1 MSYLLS
7 CEETDRGFVLRQG
20 LLHRVAAGQEESEV
34 GCWVVGMKSSRY
46 ACPEA
51 LGFLAKV
58 ADSAW
63 TLYNPKIPFHKTQ
76 DKASNKTYNKKCR
89 NSAWLLLGMAL
100 VGSAAAGLL
109 TLRTSQGYSVE
120 SSTIG
125 HMSGLHKAAY
135 KETPQLEVLATLSLQ
150 SLSLRG

>member
-1 MSYLLS
+1 
-7 CEETDRGFVLRQG
+7 
-20 LLHRVAAGQEESEV
+20 
-34 GCWVVGMKSSRY
+34 
-46 ACPEA
+46 
-51 LGFLAKV
+51 
-58 ADSAW
+58 
-63 TLYNPKIPFHKTQ
+63 
-76 DKASNKTYNKKCR
+76 
-89 NSAWLLLGMAL
+89 MAL